1 MGSGLWSTGTES
13 QARTQTSGKKEKK
26 KTGDDPY
33 YFGLSARI
41 PNFVK
46 SRKKKQKERNR
57 ANPGQI
63 PLTRTILTFMG
74 DSRSSTEPFESFQQ
88 SHFFSA
94 NGNKRSL
101 QKHGVIKQQRSSKL
115 L

>member
-1 MGSGLWSTGTES
+1 MEEGQEILDKRYKIIKRLGAGAFGEVW
-13 QARTQTSGKKEKK
+13 KVEKK

-57 ANPGQI
+57 ANTGQVH
-63 PLTRTILTFMG
+63 LT
-74 DSRSSTEPFESFQQ
+74 
-88 SHFFSA
+88 
-94 NGNKRSL
+94 
-101 QKHGVIKQQRSSKL
+101 
-115 L
+115 

>member
-1 MGSGLWSTGTES
+1 MWSNGSSSEEQS
-13 QARTQTSGKKEKK
+13 RRNKKTEKK

-57 ANPGQI
+57 ANNPGQVRNYN
-63 PLTRTILTFMG
+63 LAM
-74 DSRSSTEPFESFQQ
+74 QQ
-88 SHFFSA
+88 Q
-94 NGNKRSL
+94 L
-101 QKHGVIKQQRSSKL
+101 
-115 L
+115 

>member
-1 MGSGLWSTGTES
+1 MWSNGSSSEEQS
-13 QARTQTSGKKEKK
+13 RRNKKTEKK

-57 ANPGQI
+57 ANNPGRVRNYN
-63 PLTRTILTFMG
+63 LAM
-74 DSRSSTEPFESFQQ
+74 QQ
-88 SHFFSA
+88 Q
-94 NGNKRSL
+94 L
-101 QKHGVIKQQRSSKL
+101 
-115 L
+115 